1 MIKCGNKVCM
11 LYLYLLVLMYRRV
24 CVYWCLCVCTQKL
37 HRKIRTFGVD
47 FQKHL
52 ETTHSNIP
60 IIVTKCIN
68 ELDER
73 GTADI
78 TLPAYV
84 TTCFCLG
91 LDVRGIYRLSGAKTK
106 MDRLCRV
113 RC

>member
-1 MIKCGNKVCM
+1 M
-11 LYLYLLVLMYRRV
+11 
-24 CVYWCLCVCTQKL
+24 CVCTQKL

-73 GTADI
+73 GKADI
-78 TLPAYV
+78 TLTYSLHHHM
-84 TTCFCLG
+84 FCLG

-113 RC
+113 RCSTTC